1 MEIYERAEVFDE
13 NIQFNKRLI
22 KGSINKDAGGDN

>member
-1 MEIYERAEVFDE
+1 VRADVCDG

-22 KGSINKDAGGDN
+22 KGPINNDAGGDN

>member
-1 MEIYERAEVFDE
+1 VRAEVFDE

-22 KGSINKDAGGDN
+22 KEPINNDADGDN